1 MKARIL
7 LVAVASAGL
16 LLASCGSKT
25 KVPKGEIEQ
34 VLPCSEFKSDN
45 KTFRVYITMRA
56 IR

>member
-16 LLASCGSKT
+16 LLASCGFKT
-25 KVPKGEIEQ
+25 KVPKVEIEQ
-34 VLPCSEFKSDN
+34 VLLLIK
-45 KTFRVYITMRA
+45 